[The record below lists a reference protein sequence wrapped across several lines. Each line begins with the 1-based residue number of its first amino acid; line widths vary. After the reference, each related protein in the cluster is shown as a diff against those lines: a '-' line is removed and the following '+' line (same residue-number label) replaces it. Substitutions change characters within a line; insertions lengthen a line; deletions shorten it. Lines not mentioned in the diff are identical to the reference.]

1 MNLKD
6 RLNRQLASRKAD
18 HSFRMLSLNDNLID
32 FTSNDYLGLSRSA
45 ELIQIIKAREIHS
58 NGATGSRLLSGNA
71 AYTERVEKKLADIF
85 HSEKA
90 LIFNSGYTANIA
102 VLSSL
107 PQRGDTILYDELS
120 HASIKDGARLSPAKK
135 YSFKH
140 NDIADLENKLKKA
153 CGNIFIAVE
162 SVYSMDGDFCP
173 LADVVNLSNQY
184 RAYIILD
191 EAHTTGIIG
200 TKGTGL
206 SGEMG
211 LEDKLLIR
219 IYTFGKGMGVHG
231 AAISCNKLLAD
242 YLINFARPFIYTT
255 ALTPHS
261 IASIECAFDYLIS
274 HQELQHSLR
283 ERINYFNQ
291 LFDQKIGR
299 KLSNISNDH
308 PIQAILIRGNDAAN
322 AAAQHLQASG
332 YDVRPI
338 LSPTVKEGEERLRIC
353 LHTFN
358 TDNDIS
364 GLIDSL
370 ATLV

>member
-1 MNLKD
+1 MTLKD
-6 RLNRQLASRKAD
+6 RLNRQLTLRKVNQ
-18 HSFRMLSLNDNLID
+18 SFRRLTLNNNLID
-32 FTSNDYLGLSRSA
+32 FSSNDYLGFSRSA
-45 ELIQIIKAREIHS
+45 ELTEVIKAKEVNT

-71 AYTERVEKKLADIF
+71 AYTEAVEKKLAGIF

-102 VLSSL
+102 VFSSL
-107 PQRGDTILYDELS
+107 PQRGDTILYDELC
-120 HASIKDGARLSPAKK
+120 HASIKDGARLSLAKK
-135 YSFKH
+135 HSFKH

-153 CGNIFIAVE
+153 VGNIFVAVE
-162 SVYSMDGDFCP
+162 SVYSMDGDSCL
-173 LADVVNLSNQY
+173 LAEVVNLSSQY
-184 RAYIILD
+184 NAYIILD

-200 TKGTGL
+200 ANGGGL
-206 SGEMG
+206 SREMG

-219 IYTFGKGMGVHG
+219 VYTFGKGMGVHG
-231 AAISCNKLLAD
+231 AAVCCSKLVAD

-261 IASIECAFDYLIS
+261 IASIEGAFDYLIR
-274 HQELQHSLR
+274 HEDLQHKLR
-283 ERINYFNQ
+283 EHISYFNQ
-291 LFDQKIGR
+291 LFDQRIGS
-299 KLSNISNDH
+299 KLTKISNDH
-308 PIQAILIRGNDAAN
+308 PIQAILIPSNNAVN
-322 AAAQHLQASG
+322 AAAQHLKTSG

-358 TDNDIS
+358 TSDDIS

-370 ATLV
+370 AALV